1 MRINHIKLNNMLDP
15 YDTSAQKKPTN
26 LTVNSDLLRIAKEL
40 NINISATLEQALA
53 DKVREQK
60 RQIWLAENKQA
71 IEDYN
76 QFIENKGIFSDG
88 LRKF

>member
-1 MRINHIKLNNMLDP
+1 MIYNNMLNT
-15 YDTSAQKKPTN
+15 YDTSAPKKPTN

-40 NINISATLEQALA
+40 NINVSATLEQALA
-53 DKVREQK
+53 DKVRAQR

-71 IEDYN
+71 IDDYN
-76 QFIENKGIFSDG
+76 QFIDNNEIFSDA